1 MKDYLRSGAMFKNIP
16 FVGFF
21 ITTNKYDV
29 SNFIERDTFSYR
41 FNRNI
46 ATHTQSRYIIAHLP
60 KSLEELFAP
69 WPLSSFIEDPKY
81 ITEYINIE
89 LLIKN
94 TEGIIDSIK
103 KTPLGCV
110 FIPEELK
117 DHPIIEQI
125 QETTLPVIFLTD
137 GVEIP
142 FSKLQLIVEKNSIN
156 ASQILDN
163 KVTISD
169 KTKIE
174 PISIPQKRFLRPLEI
189 AINRN
194 RGLYLSIFENG
205 QEPKPFDNLTTE
217 GKLVAEE
224 QAISDLKYYL
234 KLLIAE
240 KYIIYL
246 AKHEKGIDSLIE
258 IIRRWDDSIDTA
270 DFDFDILEKYFL
282 NLSDYFFKRFD
293 EISYRTDMVFVLPM
307 VNKTSVDLVNR
318 EFQLRLSKSVLRQ
331 IYDFSGYYGIGD
343 SKDIEKMLSII
354 SDRVQEN
361 LILDSL
367 SLNFTLDTKS
377 PYVRLPNLPSKD
389 ITLWYSHMF
398 KNIMKNS
405 NLSEIEKFNNNF
417 HKISE
422 KLKLSLDDGF
432 IDIIVKHGKHIKFIT
447 DAPIE
452 WVKYKDTP
460 LGLIKSIS
468 RLPIIPGNTLVNS
481 AKRNLSSEISKDSV
495 SFLIINTLNH
505 NDILYSNGKKLGE
518 LLKKYFPKHSVNYH
532 EVTNKTDFIH
542 IMNENLATFFIYYG
556 HGSMPE
562 ASRNQP
568 DQIGKLHIGDDE
580 IDMIELVSNIKVVPD
595 VTILGACQ
603 TQVLDSHYLN
613 IGNMFL
619 ELGSQ
624 SVLATYFPVDG
635 FYTFSLI
642 ESIFRYLK
650 NYFEG
655 KVPPEYVKNWS
666 DIILQA
672 RRVHYITEPTNTII
686 EYLAKKG
693 VKCNIDPIELGKF
706 VIKYCTESSSK
717 DNTKCLSVM
726 EKSVIYRD
734 KAYQEFFKNYP
745 ESTKMLIDYIFKHN
759 YVFPES
765 MLFTSLGSPEQ
776 IKFID

>member
-1 MKDYLRSGAMFKNIP
+1 MLENIP
-16 FVGFF
+16 FVAFF
-21 ITTNKYDV
+21 ITTNNHDIPK
-29 SNFIERDTFSYR
+29 FIERDTFSYR

-46 ATHTQSRYIIAHLP
+46 ATHTQSRYILAHLP
-60 KSLEELFAP
+60 KSLEELILP
-69 WPLSSFIEDPKY
+69 WPLSSFVEEQNY

-94 TEGIIDSIK
+94 TEGILDSIK
-103 KTPLGCV
+103 RTQLGCV

-117 DHPIIEQI
+117 DDPIFKQI
-125 QETTLPVIFLTD
+125 QEITIPVIFLKD
-137 GVEIP
+137 GEDIP
-142 FSKLQLIVEKNSIN
+142 KSQLQVIVKKNSIN
-156 ASQILDN
+156 ASKIIAN

-174 PISIPQKRFLRPLEI
+174 PISIPHKNFLRPLEI

-194 RGLYLSIFENG
+194 RGLYLSIFENR
-205 QEPKPFDNLTTE
+205 QEPQPWNINNESKE
-217 GKLVAEE
+217 EVEKVAIED
-224 QAISDLKYYL
+224 IKFYL
-234 KLLIAE
+234 KILITE
-240 KYIIYL
+240 KYILYL
-246 AKHEKGIDSLIE
+246 AQYEKGINSLID
-258 IIRRWDDSIDTA
+258 IIKQWDNSINTD
-270 DFDFDILEKYFL
+270 DLDLDVLEEYFL
-282 NLSDYFFKRFD
+282 NVSDYFFEKFD
-293 EISYRTDMVFVLPM
+293 EIVYRTDLVFVLPM
-307 VNKTSVDLVNR
+307 VNKTSVDLLDRV
-318 EFQLRLSKSVLRQ
+318 FQLRLSNPILRQ

-343 SKDIEKMLSII
+343 GKNIEKMLSII
-354 SDRVQEN
+354 YDRSIEN
-361 LILDSL
+361 SILDSL

-398 KNIMKNS
+398 KNIKNS

-468 RLPIIPGNTLVNS
+468 RLPIIPGNMLLNS
-481 AKRNLSSEISKDSV
+481 AKYNLITRIPKANV
-495 SFLIINTLNH
+495 SFLVINSLNVS
-505 NDILYSNGKKLGE
+505 DGQYDYGKKLGE
-518 LLKKYFPKHSVNYH
+518 LLKEYFPNYCVNYY
-532 EVTNKTDFIH
+532 EVRNKTDFIRT
-542 IMNENLATFFIYYG
+542 MNENPSTFFIYYG

-562 ASRNQP
+562 MSRNQP

-580 IDMIELVSNIKVVPD
+580 IDMIELENTLEVVPV

-619 ELGSQ
+619 GLGSQ
-624 SVLATYFPVDG
+624 SVIATYFPVDS

-642 ESIFRYLK
+642 ESMFRHLN

-655 KVPPEYVKNWS
+655 EVPKYIKNWS

-672 RRVHYITEPTNTII
+672 RRTHYITEPTNTII

-693 VKCNIDPIELGKF
+693 VKCNIDPIDLEEF
-706 VIKYCTESSSK
+706 VMKYCIEFSSE
-717 DNTKCLSVM
+717 DNTKSLSTM
-726 EKSVIYRD
+726 EQSVIYRNR
-734 KAYQEFFKNYP
+734 AYKEYFKNYP
-745 ESTKMLIDYIFKHN
+745 ESTKMLIDYIFNHN

-765 MLFTSLGSPEQ
+765 ILFTSLGSPEK

>member
-1 MKDYLRSGAMFKNIP
+1 MTEQFLNIP
-16 FVGFF
+16 FVSYFL
-21 ITTNKYDV
+21 TTNNHGIP
-29 SNFIERDTFSYR
+29 NFIKRDTFSYR

-46 ATHTQSRYIIAHLP
+46 ARHTQSRYIVAHFP
-60 KSLEELFAP
+60 KNLKELIIP

-258 IIRRWDDSIDTA
+258 IIRKWDDSIDTA
-270 DFDFDILEKYFL
+270 DLDFDILEKYFL

-307 VNKTSVDLVNR
+307 VNKTSVDLVNI

-745 ESTKMLIDYIFKHN
+745 ESTKMLIGYIFKHN
-759 YVFPES
+759 YVFPEN
-765 MLFTSLGSPEQ
+765 MLFTSLGSPEK
-776 IKFID
+776 IKFV

>member
-1 MKDYLRSGAMFKNIP
+1 MFENIP
-16 FVGFF
+16 FVAFF
-21 ITTNKYDV
+21 ITTNNHDNP
-29 SNFIERDTFSYR
+29 NFIERDTFSYR

-125 QETTLPVIFLTD
+125 QETTLPVIFLKD

-205 QEPKPFDNLTTE
+205 QEPKSFDNLTTE

-282 NLSDYFFKRFD
+282 NLSDYFFEKFD
-293 EISYRTDMVFVLPM
+293 EIVYRTDMVFVLPM

-580 IDMIELVSNIKVVPD
+580 IDMIELENNIKVAPV

>member
-1 MKDYLRSGAMFKNIP
+1 MLENIP
-16 FVGFF
+16 FVAFF
-21 ITTNKYDV
+21 ITTNNHDIPK
-29 SNFIERDTFSYR
+29 FIERDTFSYR

-46 ATHTQSRYIIAHLP
+46 ATHTQSRYILAHLP
-60 KSLEELFAP
+60 KSLEELILP
-69 WPLSSFIEDPKY
+69 WPLSSFVEEQNY

-94 TEGIIDSIK
+94 TEGILDSIK
-103 KTPLGCV
+103 RTQLGCV

-117 DHPIIEQI
+117 DDPIFKQI
-125 QETTLPVIFLTD
+125 QEITIPVIFLKD
-137 GVEIP
+137 GEDIP
-142 FSKLQLIVEKNSIN
+142 KSQLQVIVKKNSIN
-156 ASQILDN
+156 ASKIIAN

-174 PISIPQKRFLRPLEI
+174 PISIPHKNFLRPLEI

-194 RGLYLSIFENG
+194 RGLYLSIFENR
-205 QEPKPFDNLTTE
+205 QEPQPWNINNESKE
-217 GKLVAEE
+217 EVEKVAIED
-224 QAISDLKYYL
+224 IKFYL
-234 KLLIAE
+234 KILITE
-240 KYIIYL
+240 KYILYL
-246 AKHEKGIDSLIE
+246 AQYEKGINSLID
-258 IIRRWDDSIDTA
+258 IIKQWDNSINTD
-270 DFDFDILEKYFL
+270 DLDLDVLEEYFL
-282 NLSDYFFKRFD
+282 NVSDYFFEKFD
-293 EISYRTDMVFVLPM
+293 EIVYRTDLVFVLPM
-307 VNKTSVDLVNR
+307 VNKTSVDLLDRV
-318 EFQLRLSKSVLRQ
+318 FQLRLSNPILRQ

-343 SKDIEKMLSII
+343 GKNIEKMLSII
-354 SDRVQEN
+354 YDRSIEN
-361 LILDSL
+361 SILDSL

-398 KNIMKNS
+398 KNIKNS

-468 RLPIIPGNTLVNS
+468 RLPIIPGNMLLNS
-481 AKRNLSSEISKDSV
+481 AKYNLITRIPKVNV
-495 SFLIINTLNH
+495 SFLVINSLNVS
-505 NDILYSNGKKLGE
+505 DGQYDYGKKLGE
-518 LLKKYFPKHSVNYH
+518 LLKEYFPNYCVNYY
-532 EVTNKTDFIH
+532 EVRNKTDFIRT
-542 IMNENLATFFIYYG
+542 MNENPSTFFIYYG

-562 ASRNQP
+562 MSRNQP

-580 IDMIELVSNIKVVPD
+580 IDMIELENTLEVVPV

-619 ELGSQ
+619 GLGSQ
-624 SVLATYFPVDG
+624 SVIATYFPVDS

-642 ESIFRYLK
+642 ESMFRHLN

-655 KVPPEYVKNWS
+655 EVPKYIKNWS

-672 RRVHYITEPTNTII
+672 RRTHYITEPTNTII

-693 VKCNIDPIELGKF
+693 VKCNIDPIDLEEF
-706 VIKYCTESSSK
+706 VMKYCIEFSSE
-717 DNTKCLSVM
+717 DNTKSLSTM
-726 EKSVIYRD
+726 EQSVIYRNR
-734 KAYQEFFKNYP
+734 AYKEYFKNYP
-745 ESTKMLIDYIFKHN
+745 ESTKMLIDYIFNHN

-765 MLFTSLGSPEQ
+765 ILFTSLGSPEK

>member
-405 NLSEIEKFNNNF
+405 NLSEIEKFNNNL

>member
-1 MKDYLRSGAMFKNIP
+1 MTEQFLNIP
-16 FVGFF
+16 FVSYFL
-21 ITTNKYDV
+21 TTNNHDNP
-29 SNFIERDTFSYR
+29 NFIERDTFSYR

-46 ATHTQSRYIIAHLP
+46 VTHTQSRYLVAHIP
-60 KSLEELFAP
+60 KSFEELVLP
-69 WPLSSFIEDPKY
+69 WPLSSFVEEPNY

-94 TEGIIDSIK
+94 TEGIIDLIK
-103 KTPLGCV
+103 QTPLGCV

-137 GVEIP
+137 GVDIP

-174 PISIPQKRFLRPLEI
+174 PISIPHKHFLRPLEI

-194 RGLYLSIFENG
+194 RGLYLSIFENR
-205 QEPKPFDNLTTE
+205 QEPKPFDNPTTE

-246 AKHEKGIDSLIE
+246 AKYEKGIDSLIE
-258 IIRRWDDSIDTA
+258 IIRTWDDSIDTA
-270 DFDFDILEKYFL
+270 DLDLDILEKYFL
-282 NLSDYFFKRFD
+282 NLSDYFFEKFD
-293 EISYRTDMVFVLPM
+293 EIVYRTDMVFVLPM
-307 VNKTSVDLVNR
+307 VNKTSVDLLNR
-318 EFQLRLSKSVLRQ
+318 EFQLRLSKPVLRQ
-331 IYDFSGYYGIGD
+331 IYDFSGYYGIGGG
-343 SKDIEKMLSII
+343 KDFETMLRII
-354 SDRVQEN
+354 SDRASEN
-361 LILDSL
+361 SILDSL

-377 PYVRLPNLPSKD
+377 PYVRLPNLPSQD
-389 ITLWYSHMF
+389 ITVWYSHMF
-398 KNIMKNS
+398 KNTMKNA
-405 NLSEIEKFNNNF
+405 NFSEIEKFNNNF

-422 KLKLSLDDGF
+422 KLKLSLDDEF
-432 IDIIVKHGKHIKFIT
+432 IDILVKYGKHIKFIT

-481 AKRNLSSEISKDSV
+481 AKHNLLIKIPKATV
-495 SFLIINTLNH
+495 SFLIINALNPNDTL
-505 NDILYSNGKKLGE
+505 YKNGKKLGE
-518 LLKKYFPKHSVNYH
+518 LLKEYFPKHCVNYY
-532 EVTNKTDFIH
+532 EVKNKTDFIRT
-542 IMNENLATFFIYYG
+542 MNENPSTFFIYYG

-562 ASRNQP
+562 VSRNQP

-580 IDMIELVSNIKVVPD
+580 IDMIELENNIKVVPA

-603 TQVLDSHYLN
+603 TQVLDAHYLN

-619 ELGSQ
+619 GLGSQ

-642 ESIFRYLK
+642 ESIFRHLK
-650 NYFEG
+650 NFLSNQA
-655 KVPPEYVKNWS
+655 PEYIKNWS

-672 RRVHYITEPTNTII
+672 RRTHYIIEPVNTII
-686 EYLAKKG
+686 EYLDKKG
-693 VKCNIDPIELGKF
+693 DKTRVDSESLSQY
-706 VIKYCTESSSK
+706 VMKYCIESSCNA
-717 DNTKCLSVM
+717 NTSYISVM
-726 EKSVIYRD
+726 EQSVIYRD
-734 KAYQEFFKNYP
+734 KAYKEYFKNYP
-745 ESTKMLIDYIFKHN
+745 ESTRMLIDYIFKHN

-765 MLFTSLGSPEQ
+765 IIFTSLGSPEK
-776 IKFID
+776 IKFV

>member
-1 MKDYLRSGAMFKNIP
+1 MTEQFLNIP
-16 FVGFF
+16 FVSYF
-21 ITTNKYDV
+21 ITTNNHGNP
-29 SNFIERDTFSYR
+29 NFIERDTFSYR

-46 ATHTQSRYIIAHLP
+46 VTHTQSRYIAAHLP
-60 KSLEELFAP
+60 KTLEELVIP
-69 WPLSSFIEDPKY
+69 WPLSSFVDVPNY

-89 LLIKN
+89 LLNKN
-94 TEGIIDSIK
+94 KDGIIDLIK
-103 KTPLGCV
+103 QTPLGCV
-110 FIPEELK
+110 FIPEELR
-117 DHPIIEQI
+117 DHPFIKQI
-125 QETTLPVIFLTD
+125 QEITLPVIFLED
-137 GVEIP
+137 GVDIP
-142 FSKLQLIVEKNSIN
+142 ISQLQLIVEKNSIN
-156 ASQILDN
+156 ASQIIAN

-174 PISIPQKRFLRPLEI
+174 PISIPHKHFLRPLEI

-194 RGLYLSIFENG
+194 RGLYLSIFENR
-205 QEPKPFDNLTTE
+205 QEPKPFDNPTTE

-258 IIRRWDDSIDTA
+258 IIRKWDDSIDTA
-270 DFDFDILEKYFL
+270 DLDLDILEKYFL
-282 NLSDYFFKRFD
+282 NLSDYFFEKFD
-293 EISYRTDMVFVLPM
+293 EIVYRTDMVFVLPM
-307 VNKTSVDLVNR
+307 VNKTSVDLLNR
-318 EFQLRLSKSVLRQ
+318 EFQLRLSKPVLRQ
-331 IYDFSGYYGIGD
+331 IYDFSGYYGIGGG
-343 SKDIEKMLSII
+343 KDFETMLRII
-354 SDRVQEN
+354 SDRASEN
-361 LILDSL
+361 SILDSL

-377 PYVRLPNLPSKD
+377 PYVRLPNLPSQD
-389 ITLWYSHMF
+389 ITVWYSHMF
-398 KNIMKNS
+398 KNTMKNA

-422 KLKLSLDDGF
+422 KLKLSLDDEF
-432 IDIIVKHGKHIKFIT
+432 IDILVKYGKHIKFIT

-481 AKRNLSSEISKDSV
+481 AKHNLLTKIPKATV
-495 SFLIINTLNH
+495 SFLIINALNPNDTL
-505 NDILYSNGKKLGE
+505 YKNGKKLGE
-518 LLKKYFPKHSVNYH
+518 LLKEYFPKHCVNYY
-532 EVTNKTDFIH
+532 EVKNKTDFICT
-542 IMNENLATFFIYYG
+542 MNENPSTFFIYYG

-562 ASRNQP
+562 VSRNQP

-580 IDMIELVSNIKVVPD
+580 IDMIELENNIKVVPA

-603 TQVLDSHYLN
+603 TQVLDAHYLN

-619 ELGSQ
+619 GLGSQ

-642 ESIFRYLK
+642 ESIFRHLK
-650 NYFEG
+650 NFLSNQA
-655 KVPPEYVKNWS
+655 PEYIKNWS

-672 RRVHYITEPTNTII
+672 RRTHYIIEPVNTII
-686 EYLAKKG
+686 EYLDKKG
-693 VKCNIDPIELGKF
+693 DKTRVDSESLSQY
-706 VIKYCTESSSK
+706 VMKYCIESSCNA
-717 DNTKCLSVM
+717 NTSYISVM
-726 EKSVIYRD
+726 EQSVTYRD
-734 KAYQEFFKNYP
+734 KAYKEYFKNYP
-745 ESTKMLIDYIFKHN
+745 ESTRMLIDYIFKHN

-765 MLFTSLGSPEQ
+765 IIFTSLGSPEK
-776 IKFID
+776 IKFV

>member
-1 MKDYLRSGAMFKNIP
+1 MLENIP
-16 FVGFF
+16 FVAFF
-21 ITTNKYDV
+21 ITTNNHDIPK
-29 SNFIERDTFSYR
+29 FIERDTFSYR

-46 ATHTQSRYIIAHLP
+46 ATHTQSRYILAHLP
-60 KSLEELFAP
+60 KSLEELILP
-69 WPLSSFIEDPKY
+69 WPLSSFVEEQNY

-94 TEGIIDSIK
+94 TEGILDSIK
-103 KTPLGCV
+103 RTQLGCV

-117 DHPIIEQI
+117 DDPIFKQI
-125 QETTLPVIFLTD
+125 QEITIPVIFLKD
-137 GVEIP
+137 GEDIP
-142 FSKLQLIVEKNSIN
+142 KSQLQVIVKKNSIN
-156 ASQILDN
+156 ASKIIAN

-174 PISIPQKRFLRPLEI
+174 PISIPHKNFLRPLEI

-194 RGLYLSIFENG
+194 RGLYLSIFENR
-205 QEPKPFDNLTTE
+205 QEPQPWNINNESKE
-217 GKLVAEE
+217 EVEKVAIED
-224 QAISDLKYYL
+224 IKFYL
-234 KLLIAE
+234 KILITE
-240 KYIIYL
+240 KYILYL
-246 AKHEKGIDSLIE
+246 AQYEKGINSLID
-258 IIRRWDDSIDTA
+258 IIKQCDNSINTDDLDL
-270 DFDFDILEKYFL
+270 DVLEEYFL
-282 NLSDYFFKRFD
+282 NVSDYFFEKFD
-293 EISYRTDMVFVLPM
+293 EIVYRTDLVFVLPM
-307 VNKTSVDLVNR
+307 VNKTSVDLLDRV
-318 EFQLRLSKSVLRQ
+318 FQLRLSNPILRQ

-343 SKDIEKMLSII
+343 GKNIEKMLSII
-354 SDRVQEN
+354 YDRSIEN
-361 LILDSL
+361 SILDSL

-398 KNIMKNS
+398 KNIKNS

-468 RLPIIPGNTLVNS
+468 RLPIIPGNMLLNS
-481 AKRNLSSEISKDSV
+481 AKYNLITRIPKANV
-495 SFLIINTLNH
+495 SFLVINSLNVS
-505 NDILYSNGKKLGE
+505 DGQYDYGKKLGE
-518 LLKKYFPKHSVNYH
+518 LLKEYFPNYCVNYY
-532 EVTNKTDFIH
+532 EVRNKTDFIRT
-542 IMNENLATFFIYYG
+542 MNENPSTFFIYYG

-562 ASRNQP
+562 MSRNQP

-580 IDMIELVSNIKVVPD
+580 IDMIELENTLEVVPV

-619 ELGSQ
+619 GLGSQ
-624 SVLATYFPVDG
+624 SVIATYFPVDS

-642 ESIFRYLK
+642 ESMFRHLN

-655 KVPPEYVKNWS
+655 EVPKYIKNWS

-672 RRVHYITEPTNTII
+672 RRTHYITEPTNTII

-693 VKCNIDPIELGKF
+693 VKCNIDPIDLEEF
-706 VIKYCTESSSK
+706 VMKYCIEFSSE
-717 DNTKCLSVM
+717 DNTKSLSTM
-726 EKSVIYRD
+726 EQSVIYRNR
-734 KAYQEFFKNYP
+734 AYKEYFKNYP
-745 ESTKMLIDYIFKHN
+745 ESTKMLIDYIFNHN

-765 MLFTSLGSPEQ
+765 ILFTSLGSPEK

>member
-205 QEPKPFDNLTTE
+205 QEPKSFDNPTTE

-258 IIRRWDDSIDTA
+258 IIRKWDDSIDTA
-270 DFDFDILEKYFL
+270 DLDFDILEKYFL

-331 IYDFSGYYGIGD
+331 IYDFSGYYGLAD

-354 SDRVQEN
+354 SDRVLEN

-452 WVKYKDTP
+452 WVKYKNVP
-460 LGLIKSIS
+460 LSLIKSIS

-481 AKRNLSSEISKDSV
+481 AKCNLSSEISKDSV

-619 ELGSQ
+619 GLGSQ